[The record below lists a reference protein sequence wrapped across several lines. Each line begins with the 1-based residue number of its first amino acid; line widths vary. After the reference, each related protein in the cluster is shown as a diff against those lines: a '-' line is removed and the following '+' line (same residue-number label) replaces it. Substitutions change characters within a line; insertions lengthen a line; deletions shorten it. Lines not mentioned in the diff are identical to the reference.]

1 MARWTKTKSGATRE
15 MLRIPEGVC
24 LACGEETEP
33 VALACKECRGLDWKD
48 CDDCGHGW
56 PAEMVNASAFNP
68 ENDTCEDCESEYCTE
83 CGLKGHCRCD
93 EADRKYDEWKDEGA
107 FL

>member
-1 MARWTKTKSGATRE
+1 MSAHTPGPWNECDLAIVGPMSRAAQLATVHPSHGY
-15 MLRIPEGVC
+15 LRP
-24 LACGEETEP
+24 
-33 VALACKECRGLDWKD
+33 
-48 CDDCGHGW
+48 
-56 PAEMVNASAFNP
+56 
-68 ENDTCEDCESEYCTE
+68 EYCTE